1 MTLTLR
7 AGNIERLATH
17 VCGQLSMLYPLSDP
31 AADRALVMAA
41 LPSTL
46 ARVEVVVG
54 AVHAFRAGHFDH
66 LNTLQYAS
74 FLYLLGNEV
83 WRAAPGDD
91 MVDRL
96 FGLNRMV
103 SGLELFPAVDLPVP
117 FFLSHALGAVLG
129 NVEYGR
135 EIVVFQSVTVGR
147 VGDRRPVIGDRVVLF
162 AGASVTGSA
171 QVGAGSVIAAG
182 VQVHNLDV
190 PPNSLVTQGH
200 EGVEIRPLARDY
212 HGLYYRA
219 PTS

>member
-1 MTLTLR
+1 MTFTLR
-7 AGNIERLATH
+7 AGTVERLSSH
-17 VCGQLSMLYPLSDP
+17 VCGQLSMLYPLSDLE
-31 AADRALVMAA
+31 ADRALIEAA

-46 ARVEVVVG
+46 KRVEVIVG
-54 AVHAFRAGHFDH
+54 SVHAFRPGYFDH

-83 WRAAPGDD
+83 WRVTPESD

-129 NVEYGR
+129 NVDYGR
-135 EIVVFQSVTVGR
+135 EIVVFQNVTVGR
-147 VGDRRPVIGDRVVLF
+147 VGNRRPMIGDRVVLF

-171 QVGAGSVIAAG
+171 EIGADSVVASG
-182 VQVHNLDV
+182 VHVHNLVV
-190 PPNSLVTQGH
+190 PANSLVTQNH
-200 EGVEIRPLARDY
+200 EGIGIQPLGRDY
-212 HGLYYRA
+212 HGLYFRA
-219 PTS
+219 PTL

>member
-7 AGNIERLATH
+7 AGTVERLASH
-17 VCGQLSMLYPLSDP
+17 VCGQLSMLYPLSNLE
-31 AADRALVMAA
+31 ADRAVVEGA

-46 ARVEVVVG
+46 ARVEVIVET
-54 AVHAFRAGHFDH
+54 VHAFRPGYFDH

-83 WRAAPGDD
+83 WRATREAD

-129 NVEYGR
+129 NVDYGR
-135 EIVVFQSVTVGR
+135 ELVVFQSVTVGR

-171 QVGAGSVIAAG
+171 KIGSGSVVASG
-182 VQVHNLDV
+182 VQIHNLLV
-190 PPNSLVTQGH
+190 PPNSLVTQGP
-200 EGVEIRPLARDY
+200 EGIVIRPLGRDY
-212 HGLYYRA
+212 HALYFRA
-219 PTS
+219 PTP